1 MVKTP
6 RTRHSKSTRE
16 PVTIDLDADAVKRVD
31 EPTVETPQEPFASE
45 SAAQPL
51 DETPTGDSAPVEA
64 DATPETQPPSPEPS
78 GYDFSEPGT
87 SDARVEE
94 PTADVSEQPA
104 EETVAEQP
112 AYTAAPPPEPAKGRK
127 GGSSLTAGV
136 AGAAIALA
144 VAAGLQYSGLLAAPT
159 GSSDTTQVAALQ
171 SELDAVKQQ
180 LAALPTAP
188 SAPGDAAAL
197 DQLRSELAA
206 LKSEVESG
214 DGADGGGLA
223 ALDERLKSV
232 ESSVG
237 AANANTAS
245 QDEITALNER
255 VTGLDALVKSTSDGT
270 SAIEGRIGALE
281 QTISGLTEKVE
292 AQADQPR
299 IALAIAASALKSA
312 VERGEPFGAELETL
326 AAIAPDAP
334 ELAALR
340 GFAEKG
346 VPSRADIAAQTDAA
360 ATSMIAAGSPIDAN
374 AGYFDQLMSSAK
386 SMVQVRPIGA
396 VEGTGVPETVA
407 RIEAAVN
414 EGNYEKALSEYEA
427 LPDAVKSAGADF
439 TAKLK
444 ARLEVEKLADQLV
457 AGAMKA

>member
-16 PVTIDLDADAVKRVD
+16 PVTIDLDPDAVKRVD
-31 EPTVETPQEPFASE
+31 EATVETPQEPFASE
-45 SAAQPL
+45 SASPPV
-51 DETPTGDSAPVEA
+51 DETPTGDAAPVDA
-64 DATPETQPPSPEPS
+64 DATPETQPSPEPS
-78 GYDFSEPGT
+78 GYDFSEPSV
-87 SDARVEE
+87 SDAPVQE
-94 PTADVSEQPA
+94 PAAEISEPPV
-104 EETVAEQP
+104 EETVAEQS
-112 AYTAAPPPEPAKGRK
+112 AYRAAPRPEPAPRRK
-127 GGSSLTAGV
+127 GGSSLMAGV

-159 GSSDTTQVAALQ
+159 GSGDSTQVAALQ

-180 LAALPTAP
+180 LAALSNAP
-188 SAPGDAAAL
+188 SAPGDAGAL

-214 DGADGGGLA
+214 GAADSGGLA
-223 ALDERLKSV
+223 ALDERLKSI
-232 ESSVG
+232 ESSV
-237 AANANTAS
+237 AAASENTAS

-255 VTGLDALVKSTSDGT
+255 ITGLDATLKSATDGT

-281 QTISGLTEKVE
+281 QTISGLTEKVD

-299 IALAIAASALKSA
+299 IALAIAAAALKSA
-312 VERGEPFGAELETL
+312 VDRGEPFGAELETL

-346 VPSRADIAAQTDAA
+346 VPSRADILAQTDAA
-360 ATSMIAAGSPIDAN
+360 ATAMIAAGSPIDAN
-374 AGYFDQLMSSAK
+374 AGYFDQLMASAK

-414 EGNYEKALSEYEA
+414 EGNYEKALAEYEA
-427 LPDAVKSAGADF
+427 LPDAVKAAGADF